1 MLPRK
6 KLYEVQ
12 SKIAGLGG
20 KNRSLLQKS
29 SSNIMAL
36 RRKTQE
42 SLLLLKKLGGE
53 NLKEE
58 DAEDVQVKDLKRD
71 NDVDMADKEFVIRR
85 LSDANLSLTQEN

>member
-1 MLPRK
+1 
-6 KLYEVQ
+6 
-12 SKIAGLGG
+12 
-20 KNRSLLQKS
+20 
-29 SSNIMAL
+29 MAL